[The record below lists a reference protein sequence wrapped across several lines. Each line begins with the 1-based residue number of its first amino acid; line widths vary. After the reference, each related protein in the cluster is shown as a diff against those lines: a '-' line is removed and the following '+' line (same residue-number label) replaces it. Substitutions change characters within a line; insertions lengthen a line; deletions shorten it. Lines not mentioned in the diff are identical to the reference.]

1 MEVICKINGEKKIL
15 SFEPHERLLDVL
27 RRNGY
32 KSVKKGCETGH
43 CGSCVVLVDGR
54 PVKSCM
60 MFAAQAM
67 GKEITTVEALGTISN
82 PHPIQKA
89 FVEAGAVQC
98 GFCTP
103 TMILCTKALLDEIP
117 NPTEEEIKKALDGV
131 LCRCTGYVKIIKA
144 VKIAAE
150 KMGGGRSEV

>member
-1 MEVICKINGEKKIL
+1 MEAVCKINGVKKVL

-27 RRNGY
+27 RREY
-32 KSVKKGCETGH
+32 KSVKRGCETGH
-43 CGSCVVLVDGR
+43 CGACVVLLDGK

-67 GKEITTVEALGTISN
+67 GKEITTVEGLGTVHN

-103 TMILCTKALLDEIP
+103 AMILCAKALLDENP
-117 NPTEEEIKKALDGV
+117 RPTEDEIRKALDGV
-131 LCRCTGYVKIIKA
+131 LCRCTGYVKIIEA

-150 KMGGGRSEV
+150 RIGGERSEV